1 MKVEIWS
8 DVMCPFCYIGKR
20 RLEQALEQFDH
31 AENIDIE
38 WKSFQL
44 NPDMKTNPEISINGY
59 LARTKGWSLEQAR
72 QANQHVTDMAA
83 EVGLDYHMDEAVV
96 ANSFRAH
103 TLIQFAK
110 TKNLGSEA
118 EEALFE
124 AYFVQSKNIDDTE
137 TLIDIAGHIGL
148 DADETHKALSS
159 DTYVTAVKED
169 IQEAR
174 AMNVRG
180 VPFFVFDQKY
190 ALSGA
195 QQPEAFLQALNRAW
209 EEWSKQQTPVEL
221 SGQNDTACSVDGD
234 C

>member
-1 MKVEIWS
+1 MKIEIWS

-20 RLEQALEQFDH
+20 RLEQALEQFDN
-31 AENIDIE
+31 AQDIDIE

-44 NPDMKTNPEISINGY
+44 NPDMETDPDANINEY

-72 QANQHVTDMAA
+72 QANQHVTNMAA
-83 EVGLDYHMDEAVV
+83 EVGLDYHMDEVVV
-96 ANSFRAH
+96 ANSFWAH
-103 TLIQFAK
+103 MLIQFAK
-110 TKNLGSEA
+110 TKNLGGEA
-118 EEALFE
+118 EEALFD
-124 AYFVQSKNIDDTE
+124 AYFVQSKNIDDTG

-159 DTYVTAVKED
+159 GIYAVAVKED
-169 IQEAR
+169 IQQAR

-195 QQPEAFLQALNRAW
+195 QQPEAFLQTLNRAW
-209 EEWSKQQTPVEL
+209 EEWHEQQPPVEL
-221 SGQNDTACSVDGD
+221 SGQNDAACSVDGD